1 MQNTET
7 ITYRGEEYILK
18 SFNDYTFAS
27 AKLYDAMTDPEGE
40 PWDIHDDEET
50 TNLDRRIA
58 YFFDDEDFQENTPEQ
73 LYEIYD
79 LHS

>member
-7 ITYRGEEYILK
+7 IIYRGEVYKLK

-27 AKLYDAMTDPEGE
+27 DELYHAMTDPEGE
-40 PWDIHDDEET
+40 PWDIRDDEET

-58 YFFDDEDFQENTPEQ
+58 YFFDEEDFEENTPLQ
-73 LYEIYD
+73 LYEIYN